1 MKIKCSVWEK
11 TEVSKFFLLIFFNRK
26 ERNKVDAEARKILI
40 CMVQYLFSTVIGI
53 DDVRQ

>member
-11 TEVSKFFLLIFFNRK
+11 TEVSKFFFVNFFNRK
-26 ERNKVDAEARKILI
+26 ERNNVDAEARKILI